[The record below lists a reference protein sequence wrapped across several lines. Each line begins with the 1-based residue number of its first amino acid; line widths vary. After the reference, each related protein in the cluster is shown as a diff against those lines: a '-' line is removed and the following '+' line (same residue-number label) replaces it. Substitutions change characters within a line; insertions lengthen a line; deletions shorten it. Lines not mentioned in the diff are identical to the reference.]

1 MFVERCSIRG
11 IKLIKAYIVARWSV
25 YIFIIAP
32 ILLFIT
38 MSILRNSFGISE
50 DNWYFALIII
60 YILIIRYLLKEKYS
74 NIDIEILNASKNFE
88 SGIGMIYTGHFI
100 LFLLF
105 IITKWQ
111 PVLSFFALP
120 VLLFVLFSYYSG
132 LSMTYKEIEKYKQTM
147 LKKDNKTE

>member
-1 MFVERCSIRG
+1 M
-11 IKLIKAYIVARWSV
+11 IKAYIVARWSV